1 MAESFLE
8 EQLAR
13 LKRLTEKMTQAQ
25 NSAADLSNELERGRY
40 LVRQTPLHDVRD
52 YRLYTADGDHV
63 SERHTATDAPRR
75 RRRRGRR

>member
-13 LKRLTEKMTQAQ
+13 IKRLTEKMTQAQ

-40 LVRQTPLHDVRD
+40 LARQTPLHDVRD
-52 YRLYTADGDHV
+52 YRLYAANDEEV
-63 SERHTATDAPRR
+63 SERHTANDAPRR
-75 RRRRGRR
+75 RRRGRR

>member
-13 LKRLTEKMTQAQ
+13 IKRLTEKMTQAQ

-40 LVRQTPLHDVRD
+40 LARQTPLHDVRD
-52 YRLYTADGDHV
+52 YRLYAANDEEV
-63 SERHTATDAPRR
+63 SERHTASDAPRR
-75 RRRRGRR
+75 RRRGRR

>member
-13 LKRLTEKMTQAQ
+13 IKRLTEKMTQAQ

-40 LVRQTPLHDVRD
+40 LTRQTPLHDVRD
-52 YRLYTADGDHV
+52 YRLYAANDEEV
-63 SERHTATDAPRR
+63 SERHTANDAPRR
-75 RRRRGRR
+75 RRRGRR

>member
-13 LKRLTEKMTQAQ
+13 IKRLTETMTQAQ
-25 NSAADLSNELERGRY
+25 NRAADLSNELERGRY

-52 YRLYTADGDHV
+52 YRLYTADD
-63 SERHTATDAPRR
+63 RAPQRTSAKNDTRR
-75 RRRRGRR
+75 RRRRRR

>member
-13 LKRLTEKMTQAQ
+13 IKRLTEKMTQAQ

-40 LVRQTPLHDVRD
+40 LARQTPLHDVRD
-52 YRLYTADGDHV
+52 YRLYAANDKEV
-63 SERHTATDAPRR
+63 SERHTANDAPRR
-75 RRRRGRR
+75 RRRGRR